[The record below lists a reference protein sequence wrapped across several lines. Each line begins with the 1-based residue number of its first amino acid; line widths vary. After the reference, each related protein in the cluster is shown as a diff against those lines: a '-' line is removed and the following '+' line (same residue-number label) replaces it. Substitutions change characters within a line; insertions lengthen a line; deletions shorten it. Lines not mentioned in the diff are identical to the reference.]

1 MMPVEDY
8 EFLKSYFLVYLK
20 SLKFDNYIHWSE
32 EDLNF
37 YNEKGYSLETK
48 DQIILHVYKVLKKN
62 I

>member
-1 MMPVEDY
+1 MIPVEDY

-32 EDLNF
+32 EDLSF

-48 DQIILHVYKVLKKN
+48 D
-62 I
+62 